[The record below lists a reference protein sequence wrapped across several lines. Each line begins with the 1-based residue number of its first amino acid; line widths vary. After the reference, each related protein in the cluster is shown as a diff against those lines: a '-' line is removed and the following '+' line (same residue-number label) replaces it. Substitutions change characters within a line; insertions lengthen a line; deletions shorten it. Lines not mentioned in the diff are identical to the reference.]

1 MYTTNTITKFQSKS
15 KSSRPYHNFSNER
28 QTDPNQ
34 STDLLIIFKQY
45 IPRKISV
52 LTQKTE

>member
-45 IPRKISV
+45 ILRKISV